1 MAETAQDK
9 IFRTKVIPI
18 MNKVRND
25 LQSKQADELRAHSTS
40 FAGLMAGAAGPDGG
54 MTSIQAHN
62 DTLRYTGKWTSKT
75 TEDYIEMVKKEL
87 KRQHITVNAA
97 MEQKMIDKMIKDK
110 IPKSSIDYIL
120 KKAATSTIFYLPQEL
135 AKSPLERKMDTE
147 AEKRYNP
154 SVWEKNAGIAIGS
167 VADLACMGGFGGG
180 FKTAATWVGSD
191 MLVTHLGEKLEDRSD
206 VPLIIAPGKEEEYRR
221 AQQEKR
227 NNRNRSLQSS
237 LKPFKT
243 LHQRKRLER
252 KYNYLKAKQRKH
264 NQSKPT

>member
-54 MTSIQAHN
+54 MSSIQAHN

-97 MEQKMIDKMIKDK
+97 MEQKMIDKMPSIKKLPGNQTTSHSSSTPDIADDD
-110 IPKSSIDYIL
+110 IP
-120 KKAATSTIFYLPQEL
+120 F
-135 AKSPLERKMDTE
+135 
-147 AEKRYNP
+147 
-154 SVWEKNAGIAIGS
+154 
-167 VADLACMGGFGGG
+167 
-180 FKTAATWVGSD
+180 
-191 MLVTHLGEKLEDRSD
+191 
-206 VPLIIAPGKEEEYRR
+206 
-221 AQQEKR
+221 
-227 NNRNRSLQSS
+227 
-237 LKPFKT
+237 
-243 LHQRKRLER
+243 
-252 KYNYLKAKQRKH
+252 
-264 NQSKPT
+264 